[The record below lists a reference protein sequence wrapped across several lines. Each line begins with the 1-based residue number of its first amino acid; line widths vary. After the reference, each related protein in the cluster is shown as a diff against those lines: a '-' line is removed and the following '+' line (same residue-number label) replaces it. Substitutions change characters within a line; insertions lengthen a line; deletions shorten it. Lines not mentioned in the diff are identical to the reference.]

1 MSPRASHSR
10 SMRPAARRPMHEW
23 WGMRRTSVMMVVLAT
38 GALLLGWR
46 DFGIPVANARLVSL
60 SNVVDGSPSGD
71 RMAYITPN
79 TVRLAASSP
88 YSAAVAITQATYG
101 ATQHEDR
108 PHAITLVRADRPADA
123 MLAAARVTHFP
134 VNSPVLYVDAD
145 RIPPETLAEMRRLGP
160 DGNTYDNGVQVYL
173 VGNISPAVERQ
184 VQAELKYRTRAF
196 RVDDPVLLSEV
207 LDTWAAAV
215 HTDHPDA
222 VAIVQ
227 LRALATGLP
236 VISWDAHM
244 GDGLAFVD
252 GNSIPAAT
260 ARQLRRRFFGEA
272 YMYLM
277 GDTTVISDSI
287 ARVLAHYGHVQRVK
301 GSTPGE
307 IAVAFARF
315 RDAGL
320 NQGHWIGWSSR
331 DFGWGI
337 TEAGHNF
344 TIVNPSDWHAAVA
357 GSLLSHMG
365 KHGPMLFATQLGVDS
380 VTARYIASVRPPAA
394 APRDQLT
401 NHAWILGPLSEISWS
416 AQGDI
421 DLLLQPEH

>member
-1 MSPRASHSR
+1 
-10 SMRPAARRPMHEW
+10 MHEW
-23 WGMRRTSVMMVVLAT
+23 WGMRRTSVVMVGLAV

-46 DFGIPVANARLVSL
+46 DFGIPATNAQLTPL
-60 SNVVDGSPSGD
+60 NNVFDGSHGGD

-79 TVRLAASSP
+79 TVRLAGSSP
-88 YSAAVAITQATYG
+88 YSSAIAVTQATYG

-173 VGNISPAVERQ
+173 VGAISPAVERQ
-184 VQAELKYRTRAF
+184 VQIQLRYKTRAF
-196 RVDDPVLLSEV
+196 RVDDPTLLSEV
-207 LDTWAAAV
+207 LDTWTAAV

-227 LRALATGLP
+227 LRSLATGLP

-252 GNSIPAAT
+252 GRTVPAAT
-260 ARQLRRRFFGEA
+260 VRQLRRRFFGEA

-287 ARVLAHYGHVQRVK
+287 ARALAHYGHVQRIK
-301 GSTPGE
+301 GSTPAE
-307 IAVAFARF
+307 IAVAFAQF

-344 TIVNPSDWHAAVA
+344 TIVNPADWHAAVA

-365 KHGPMLFATQLGVDS
+365 KHGPMLFSSETGLDS
-380 VTARYIASVRPPAA
+380 VTARYIASVRPPSA

-401 NHAWILGPLSEISWS
+401 NHAWILGPVGDISWP
-416 AQGDI
+416 AQADI